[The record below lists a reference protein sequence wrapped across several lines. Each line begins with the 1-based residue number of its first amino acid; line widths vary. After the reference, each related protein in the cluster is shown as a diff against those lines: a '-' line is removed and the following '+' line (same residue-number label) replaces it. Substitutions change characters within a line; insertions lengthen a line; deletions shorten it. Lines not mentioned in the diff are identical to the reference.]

1 MDKILDKYVRDD
13 STGALLNTDNAGLE
27 AYKKRKLNLKRKDN
41 QISEMSKDINN
52 LKEDLFEIKSVLQTI
67 VQKFE

>member
-1 MDKILDKYVRDD
+1 MSKILDKYIRDD
-13 STGALLNTDNAGLE
+13 ATGALLNTDNAGLE

-41 QISEMSKDINN
+41 QIAEMSKDINN

-67 VQKFE
+67 VQKI

>member
-13 STGALLNTDNAGLE
+13 ATGALLNTDNAGLE

-41 QISEMSKDINN
+41 QIAEMSKDINN

-67 VQKFE
+67 VQKI

>member
-1 MDKILDKYVRDD
+1 MSKILDKYVRDD
-13 STGALLNTDNAGLE
+13 ATGALLNTDNAGLE

-41 QISEMSKDINN
+41 QIAEMSKDINN

-67 VQKFE
+67 VQKI

>member
-1 MDKILDKYVRDD
+1 
-13 STGALLNTDNAGLE
+13 LE
-27 AYKKRKLNLKRKDN
+27 AYKKRKLNLKRKDM

-67 VQKFE
+67 VQKI